1 MSENIRQVL
10 QEENINYAD
19 IRSIPSSIIEAIN
32 FIPDKKDV
40 KVLDV
45 GCGIGSGKAVAD
57 KLKRNFK
64 KYVGIEFNKNA
75 LEVAK
80 SFVPHLIQADI
91 ETFDIKQIN
100 EKFDVIMFNDVLEHL
115 VSPDKTLENFLP
127 LLNPDGC
134 IIISVPNARHQSF
147 ILNLLLNGDFI
158 DQGVAVKE
166 HLRFFTLNEIIK
178 LLDSFNLFFDAPIT
192 GLSTSPIAEMR
203 SIMKSSRPWIRQD
216 FRKALIETEIIQ
228 YVFRASFNPSKE
240 INIIQKP
247 NLVLDLDTL

>member
-1 MSENIRQVL
+1 MSENIRQIL

-32 FIPDKKDV
+32 LIPDKEV

-80 SFVPHLIQADI
+80 KSITDLIQADI
-91 ETFDIKQIN
+91 ETFDIKQID

-115 VSPDKTLENFLP
+115 VSPDKTLENFLQ

-147 ILNLLLNGDFI
+147 LLNLLLNGDFL
-158 DQGVAVKE
+158 DLGVAVKE

-178 LLDSFNLFFDAPIT
+178 LLNSFNLFIDGPIT
-192 GLSTSPIAEMR
+192 GLSTSPMAEMR
-203 SIMKSSRPWIRQD
+203 AIMKASRPWIRQD

-228 YVFRASFNPSKE
+228 YVFRASFTPSNE

-247 NLVLDLDTL
+247 NLVLDLNNL